1 MCGCGG
7 ELEDVG
13 GDVRCQHVSG
23 GTEAL
28 EREVLEAMRSFLDK
42 REYFLE
48 RFEAHAEAERRKLRM
63 SSLLSDAD
71 ELAAQVRK
79 LENRRD
85 GYMDMAADGD
95 MPRDEMREKV
105 RTLDAELERLGV
117 ALQAAASRQKDA
129 EELEAHLAKTREMI
143 VNASMQ
149 WLNSRARG
157 EDRAEMY
164 RRLRLRVEIDD
175 QGSMV
180 LSGVF
185 GVRAVRISENTH
197 WRR

>member
-1 MCGCGG
+1 
-7 ELEDVG
+7 
-13 GDVRCQHVSG
+13 
-23 GTEAL
+23 
-28 EREVLEAMRSFLDK
+28 MRSFLDK